1 MDCQLSRRNFLLSSA
16 ALGTLAAFAG
26 TGINAGVAKADPVEK
41 ITIGRAVDSDDL
53 DPVTCIG
60 NVNIFV
66 FNLLLDGLLKTSD
79 DGSSIE
85 PCLATDMPEVSEDGK
100 TYTFHV
106 QEGLVF
112 SDGTPVTAE
121 DWEWTFTRA
130 IEDEDSNWHM
140 CVENIDHV
148 ECPDDTTVIVYT
160 KEEAAATLT
169 NLCIFTLGVQSKAY
183 FEKVGADEY
192 HNAILG
198 TGPYTVSEWKKG
210 EYLTLEANPNYRVA
224 DKPLTKTVEFK
235 VVSDDAARIIQLQ
248 GGDIDIATDLSFSG
262 MMQLESDANITVQ
275 PDPSTMVYW
284 LSLNTTSEKLAD
296 AKVREALY
304 LATNSQEFVDTITFG
319 YATPA
324 CSILSPSSEYY
335 YASDQPS
342 GDVEKAKAL
351 LEEAGVGSL
360 ELNLLVREGN
370 ETYNQIGMILMK
382 QWAEIGVTVNLNQ
395 LESTAYSA
403 ARKDLSN
410 FDLII
415 SGWSDDVS
423 DPAEMMQ
430 FVFDYSVTQGYY
442 SGVQFDD
449 EMQQLNSDALV
460 ELDEEKRK
468 DLYAQIQQKLRE
480 MAIFVPLMVTPWCN
494 AMNAAVTGWVQTPL
508 GNFRFEDLAREA

>member
-1 MDCQLSRRNFLLSSA
+1 
-16 ALGTLAAFAG
+16 
-26 TGINAGVAKADPVEK
+26 
-41 ITIGRAVDSDDL
+41 
-53 DPVTCIG
+53 
-60 NVNIFV
+60 
-66 FNLLLDGLLKTSD
+66 
-79 DGSSIE
+79 
-85 PCLATDMPEVSEDGK
+85 
-100 TYTFHV
+100 
-106 QEGLVF
+106 
-112 SDGTPVTAE
+112 
-121 DWEWTFTRA
+121 
-130 IEDEDSNWHM
+130 
-140 CVENIDHV
+140 
-148 ECPDDTTVIVYT
+148 
-160 KEEAAATLT
+160 
-169 NLCIFTLGVQSKAY
+169 
-183 FEKVGADEY
+183 
-192 HNAILG
+192 
-198 TGPYTVSEWKKG
+198 
-210 EYLTLEANPNYRVA
+210 
-224 DKPLTKTVEFK
+224 
-235 VVSDDAARIIQLQ
+235 
-248 GGDIDIATDLSFSG
+248 
-262 MMQLESDANITVQ
+262 MMQLESDSNITVQ

-342 GDVEKAKAL
+342 GDIEKAKAL
-351 LEEAGVGSL
+351 LEEAGVGSF

-494 AMNAAVTGWVQTPL
+494 AMNSAVTGWVQTPL